1 MQNGSISVI
10 GLGKLGLC
18 LAASFAKRGIDVLGV
33 DVVPEVVNELNQGR
47 TLLCEPGLPELL
59 AEFGGKRLRATL
71 SHSEAIEQ
79 TDISC
84 IMVHTPS
91 DDEGHFSNQYVL
103 RALTSLGRSLRES
116 SKAYHLFIINS
127 TVMPGSMENEFIPLL
142 ENTCGRK
149 LNEGF
154 GLCYSPEL
162 VALGSVVRDFLRPD
176 VVAIG
181 SSDERAGRCAE
192 EVYRKLCE
200 NNPPIFHMSLINAEI
215 FKVSLNCYVTLKISF
230 ANALANLCERIP
242 GAHVDAITR
251 ALGVDRRIGPH
262 YLQGGLA
269 FGGTCFPRD
278 TRAYIVLAKRN
289 GLDAAL
295 VEAAETVN
303 RAQDRHLADLVL
315 DEVGRSRQKTVAVL
329 GLAFKPS
336 TNVIVE
342 SPAIKLIDV
351 LVRQGVRV
359 NAYDPLAIENTRAV
373 FGDKIS
379 YLTSARE
386 CFAHSDVCV
395 ITTQAK
401 EFKEIDDSYIVR
413 DSTTIFDCWRLLDP
427 SKLGT
432 RVNYVPLGIGLQ
444 AATMGER
451 KEKNDDQKPP
461 ARHEVLHLQEPSDL
475 RDARAEPVMSDPLLT
490 IVALPRPFRGHYGV
504 IQRNAILNWARL
516 SPKPEIILFGNEEGT
531 AEIAQELGL
540 RHVPSLGC
548 NEYGTPLLSDLF
560 EKAQALARADIIG
573 FVNADIMFLGGF
585 MEAVQRVA
593 SWRDRFL
600 MVGRRNSVNLDQPEL
615 YDSAEQEQRL
625 RALVEQQ
632 NLPIPPGATDY
643 FVFPRGQFVRLP
655 QFAVGRGYWDNWV
668 LWESLSSKIPIVDAS
683 GMVLAVHQNHEYSP
697 GQIESPESR
706 RNFELAGR
714 HKIVLGD
721 ATSYKLTP
729 NGVASNFWRRSLNR
743 FLSKTRLLRH
753 ALGIRRHKPLA
764 SVSG

>member
-1 MQNGSISVI
+1 MQDRAVSVI

-18 LAASFAKRGIDVLGV
+18 LAASFAKRGFDVLGV

-71 SHSEAIEQ
+71 SHPEAIER
-79 TDISC
+79 TDVSC

-91 DDEGHFSNQYVL
+91 DDEGHFSNQFVL
-103 RALTSLGRSLRES
+103 RALGSLGRALKGS

-127 TVMPGSMENEFIPLL
+127 TVMPSSMENEFIPLL
-142 ENTCGRK
+142 ENASGRK

-181 SSDERAGRCAE
+181 SSDERAGQWAE

-200 NNPPIFHMSLINAEI
+200 NNPPMFHMSLINAEI
-215 FKVSLNCYVTLKISF
+215 FKMSLNCYVTLKISF

-251 ALGVDRRIGPH
+251 ALGADRRIGPH

-315 DEVGRSRQKTVAVL
+315 DEVGRSRQKTVSVL
-329 GLAFKPS
+329 GLAFKPN

-359 NAYDPLAIENTRAV
+359 SAYDPLAIENTRAV

-386 CFAHSDVCV
+386 CFAQSEVCV

-413 DSTTIFDCWRLLDP
+413 DSATIFDCWRLLDP
-427 SKLGT
+427 RKLGT
-432 RVNYVPLGIGLQ
+432 RVKYVPLGIGFRA
-444 AATMGER
+444 AATGGR
-451 KEKNDDQKPP
+451 TEKSDDEAPR
-461 ARHEVLHLQEPSDL
+461 ARYEVLSLQES
-475 RDARAEPVMSDPLLT
+475 SDPRGAHIDPVVSDSVLT
-490 IVALPRPFRGHYGV
+490 MVALPRPFQGHYGV
-504 IQRNAILNWARL
+504 IQRNAILNWTRL
-516 SPKPEIILFGNEEGT
+516 CPKPEIILFGNEEGT
-531 AEIAQELGL
+531 AEIARELGL
-540 RHVPSLGC
+540 RHAPTLDC

-560 EKAQALARADIIG
+560 EKAQALARGNIIG

-585 MEAVQRVA
+585 MEAVQQVA

-615 YDSAEQEQRL
+615 YGSPEQEERL
-625 RALVEQQ
+625 RALVQQQ
-632 NLPIPPGATDY
+632 NLPVPPGATDY

-668 LWESLSSKIPIVDAS
+668 LWETLSSKTPIVDAS
-683 GMVLAVHQNHEYSP
+683 RMVLAVHQNHEYSP
-697 GQIESPESR
+697 GQVQSPESR

-714 HKIVLGD
+714 HMIVLGD
-721 ATSYKLTP
+721 ATTHKLTP
-729 NGVASNFWRRSLNR
+729 SGIASNFWRRLLNR
-743 FLSKTRLLRH
+743 LLSKTRPLRH
-753 ALGIRRHKPLA
+753 ALGIRRHKPIA